1 MATDLLLSIA
11 FLFLFVGLGLIL
23 AYWYIKY
30 RKLEGGDKME
40 KKKLEILR
48 TQIEIRDSLT
58 REIAKGLTE
67 LYRELEDLP
76 RIKF

>member
-1 MATDLLLSIA
+1 MATDLLLSIT

-30 RKLEGGDKME
+30 RKLEGGDKMD
-40 KKKLEILR
+40 KKKLELLKI
-48 TQIEIRDSLT
+48 QIEIRNCLT

-67 LYRELEDLP
+67 LYREVEDLP